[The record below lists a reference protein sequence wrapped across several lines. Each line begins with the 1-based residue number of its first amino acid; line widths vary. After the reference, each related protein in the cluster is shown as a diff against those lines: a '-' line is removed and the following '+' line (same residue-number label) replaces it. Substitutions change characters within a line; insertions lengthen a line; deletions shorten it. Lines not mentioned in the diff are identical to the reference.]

1 MEDSKER
8 PSPGSGA
15 GAGALD
21 SAETSTIAPA
31 EKTLEALASLSYRAG
46 ELQDYLNSTCESMV
60 DLLGDGL
67 AAVTLYRNG
76 KKNVLALV
84 PPPSEPIP
92 PLDIHGPISTY
103 VIQTGETLCVEDTD
117 QEVRYGSPPEGYHSY
132 LGVPLRLPKGEV
144 VGTICY
150 FDSETRHFRD
160 NEVQTA
166 QLFAERVAI
175 ALDNYDLY
183 QDLKQHSTKLEE
195 LVQDRTSQLLAARD
209 ELAHKEKLAAVGEF
223 ATRLTHEIRNP
234 LTTIRLA
241 LEYLQQNT
249 TDGSHKRAEL
259 AGNEVSRLE
268 RMLNEV
274 LMYTKP
280 AQATLKPV
288 ELDVFCADF
297 VLTNESL
304 AQAQDLT
311 LTLEVGKP
319 ATVMADADK
328 LTQVFLN
335 LTRNACDASSAGQAI
350 ACTTGLNGNDGFV
363 RMHNSGAIIPPD
375 KLNVITDA
383 FVSGKPNSSGL
394 GLAIVKSLVDV
405 QQGRLSITSNAEDG
419 TTFTVYLPLVKKAPV
434 KEALTKQSKEEQD
447 LTATESQN

>member
-1 MEDSKER
+1 MEDSNEQ
-8 PSPGSGA
+8 PAPGTGA
-15 GAGALD
+15 
-21 SAETSTIAPA
+21 SAETSTVAPA
-31 EKTLEALASLSYRAG
+31 GKTLEALAGLSYRAG
-46 ELQDYLNSTCESMV
+46 ELQQYLDSTCASMV

-67 AAVTLYRNG
+67 VAVTLYRNG
-76 KKNVLALV
+76 KKDVLAQV
-84 PPPSEPIP
+84 PPPSEPISPSESIP
-92 PLDIHGPISTY
+92 PLDVHGPIAEY
-103 VIQTGETLCVEDTD
+103 VVQTGETLCVEDTD
-117 QEVRYGSPPEGYHSY
+117 QEVRYGSSPEGYHSY

-150 FDSETRHFRD
+150 FDSKTRHFRD
-160 NEVQTA
+160 SEVQTA

-183 QDLKQHSTKLEE
+183 QDLKQHSTQLEE

-249 TDGSHKRAEL
+249 TDGSHKRAKL

-280 AQATLKPV
+280 AQATPRPV
-288 ELDVFCADF
+288 ELDNFCADF
-297 VLTNESL
+297 ILTNESL
-304 AQAQDLT
+304 AHAQDLT
-311 LTLEVGKP
+311 LQLVIEKP

-328 LTQVFLN
+328 LTQIFLN
-335 LTRNACDASSAGQAI
+335 LTRNACDAGTTGQAI
-350 ACTTGLNGNDGFV
+350 VCSTGVDGDDGFV
-363 RMHNSGAIIPPD
+363 RIHNCGAIIPPD
-375 KLNVITDA
+375 KLSVITDA

-405 QQGRLSITSNAEDG
+405 QQGRLSIASNAKGG
-419 TTFTVYLPLVKKAPV
+419 TTFTVYLPLLKDGRTQQV
-434 KEALTKQSKEEQD
+434 KEVNNLPGTG
-447 LTATESQN
+447 TPY

>member
-1 MEDSKER
+1 MEDSNGQ
-8 PSPGSGA
+8 PSSDSGT
-15 GAGALD
+15 GAQNCPEPEIG
-21 SAETSTIAPA
+21 TVAPA

-46 ELQDYLNSTCESMV
+46 ELQDYLDSTCESMV

-67 AAVTLYRNG
+67 AAVTLYRDG

-84 PPPSEPIP
+84 PPPSEPIL

-103 VIQTGETLCVEDTD
+103 VVQTGETLCVEDTD
-117 QEVRYGSPPEGYHSY
+117 QEIRYGSPPEGYHSY

-150 FDSETRHFRD
+150 FNSAARHFRES
-160 NEVQTA
+160 EVQTA

-175 ALDNYDLY
+175 ALDNYGLY

-195 LVQDRTSQLLAARD
+195 LVQSRTTQLLAARD
-209 ELAHKEKLAAVGEF
+209 ELANKEKLAAVGEF
-223 ATRLTHEIRNP
+223 AAHLTHEIRNP

-249 TDGSHKRAEL
+249 TDGSQKRAEL

-288 ELDVFCADF
+288 ELDVFCTDF

-311 LTLEVGKP
+311 LKLEVESSS
-319 ATVMADADK
+319 TVMADADK

-335 LTRNACDASSAGQAI
+335 LTRNACDASAPGQAI
-350 ACTTGLNGNDGFV
+350 VCTTGRDGDDGFV
-363 RMHNSGAIIPPD
+363 RMHNCGAIIPPD

-405 QQGRLSITSNAEDG
+405 QQGRLTISSNDSDG
-419 TTFTVYLPLVKKAPV
+419 TTFTVYLPLFA
-434 KEALTKQSKEEQD
+434 KEAP
-447 LTATESQN
+447 ATETQN